1 MFEKPISINYIK
13 KAPYFGSFE
22 GISFA
27 FVKKDEDT
35 LEAYLYQ
42 GPYNFDTTPE
52 EKKLKAEFKFS
63 NEGYEQAIAWMNEHF
78 RDYKKV
84 PHGRRFDIK
93 SIEEAEKG

>member
-22 GISFA
+22 GVSFA
-27 FVKKDEDT
+27 FVKNEDK

-52 EKKLKAEFKFS
+52 EKKLKAGFEFS

-78 RDYKKV
+78 GKKKKV